1 MLRAVCRFTWRP
13 EPTAITR
20 WCASAL
26 SSPASTEGANDGDVA
41 WNCMSPENETRCRG
55 MLEEPTGIYRASKA
69 GAAVLVPLC
78 SVGGE
83 PALLYTL
90 RSSELRGK
98 HKGDVS
104 FPGGKSDPSDRDIVH
119 TALREAQEEL
129 GIQVMEES
137 TWGVMKPIMDLAG
150 MAVAPVVANLG
161 PLESL
166 SLKPNRNEV
175 EDIFTLSIPHLCM
188 ENNQAYTH
196 FRLRGRYAYTLPV
209 FLGGKHRVWGLTAI
223 LTDSALK
230 MLVPST
236 YQSKVFG
243 TRKV

>member
-137 TWGVMKPIMDLAG
+137 TWGVMKPIMDL
-150 MAVAPVVANLG
+150 
-161 PLESL
+161 
-166 SLKPNRNEV
+166 V